1 MVTDGQVRKLR
12 RLLAGDASLAASA
25 RKTGMDE
32 KTARKYRDSKGL
44 PSEGRSPRDWRIRS
58 DPFADVWPEVEARL
72 EAEPR
77 LRAFTL
83 FGWLQER

>member
-1 MVTDGQVRKLR
+1 MTTDGQVRKLR
-12 RLLAGDASLAASA
+12 QLLSRGESLASSS

-32 KTARKYRDSKGL
+32 KTARKYRDSGGL
-44 PSEGRSPRDWRIRS
+44 PSERISRRDWRTRVN
-58 DPFADVWPEVEARL
+58 PFADVWAEVQARL

-83 FGWLQER
+83 FG